1 MLLEMWFPM
10 IDLVMQFAWIAI
22 ILVALS
28 TFFYIGIDKHVN
40 EERIEKRNDKKRKKE
55 IPIIVNKMI
64 IWFIKI
70 FRRTEQKGEE
80 DSASIL
86 CFV

>member
-1 MLLEMWFPM
+1 MLLELWFPM

-28 TFFYIGIDKHVN
+28 TFFYIGINKHIN
-40 EERIEKRNDKKRKKE
+40 EEQTEKRNDKKRKKE
-55 IPIIVNKMI
+55 TPIIVNKMT

-80 DSASIL
+80 DSTSIL
-86 CFV
+86 YFV